1 MTRRIVAL
9 VAVLTLVL
17 TMFIIPTTAGAI
29 YDAYSCCSNGKPL
42 NVRSGPGKEYP
53 CIGSIPYGQMVGVD
67 HDLGNGWSELIW
79 GSVPGYAMTSLMS
92 RTDPGPYDPSKHQS
106 KKTSTD
112 TSGESALNKI
122 FKQARFVSPYT
133 VTLKGS
139 RGSGTVNV
147 RWAPSKNSTLI
158 EAYPAGTTMQV
169 IAELGDW
176 SQIVDPITGV
186 TGFAMGKFL
195 FR

>member
-1 MTRRIVAL
+1 MTKRFVAL
-9 VAVLTLVL
+9 VAVLALAI
-17 TMFIIPTTAGAI
+17 TMFIVPNTACAI
-29 YDAYSCCSNGKPL
+29 YTAYSCCSNGKPL

-53 CIGSIPYGQMVGVD
+53 VIGEIAYGNEVGVD

-92 RTDPGPYDPSKHQS
+92 RSYPGPYVPTPSVTTAPS
-106 KKTSTD
+106 
-112 TSGESALNKI
+112 SGEASLNTV
-122 FKQARFVSPYT
+122 FSRARFVTPYY
-133 VTLKGS
+133 VTLRGT

-147 RWAPSKNSTLI
+147 RWAPSLSSKLLQTYAYGSTV
-158 EAYPAGTTMQV
+158 QV

-176 SQIVDPITGV
+176 YQVVDPV
-186 TGFAMGKFL
+186 TGATGFVKSAFA